1 MQTYRFAG
9 LRLHAVGEAFRAA
22 VIPLVPL
29 LGLVHLRT
37 PLLLLVLC
45 GAGCRDQ
52 GGIDDRGRFNCH
64 AVGLEVPD
72 QINQLFHGSTFF
84 TSPRNRS
91 RMAHLSLIYVVF
103 EELLGDTRSILR

>member
-1 MQTYRFAG
+1 
-9 LRLHAVGEAFRAA
+9 
-22 VIPLVPL
+22 
-29 LGLVHLRT
+29 
-37 PLLLLVLC
+37 
-45 GAGCRDQ
+45 
-52 GGIDDRGRFNCH
+52 
-64 AVGLEVPD
+64 VPD